1 MQPQELASLLPK
13 NTFMKDETIEFA
25 TEASMLVGILIV
37 TALIVFASAAA
48 IQIFVSPAELH
59 EMGVW
64 IEHHQF

>member
-1 MQPQELASLLPK
+1 
-13 NTFMKDETIEFA
+13 MKDETIKFA

-37 TALIVFASAAA
+37 TALIVFGSTAA

-64 IEHHQF
+64 IEHPQF